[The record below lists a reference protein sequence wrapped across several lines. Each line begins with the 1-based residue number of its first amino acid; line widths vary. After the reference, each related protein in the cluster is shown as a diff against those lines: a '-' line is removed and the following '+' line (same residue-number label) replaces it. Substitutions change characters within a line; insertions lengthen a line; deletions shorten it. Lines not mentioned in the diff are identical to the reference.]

1 VVIEL
6 LIAATFAAAAL
17 VFLAPDRHAARL
29 ATLSSLVPLAGI
41 GIAWARFDAG
51 GNALTGG
58 HIAFETRTAWFELG
72 RYTAHWHVGVDGVS
86 LPLLALTAVLV
97 TLALVTA
104 WTPIEE
110 NESAF
115 YGLVL
120 ALEAALLGVFTA
132 LDVLLWLVFW
142 ELVLVPVYL
151 LVAGWG
157 GPRRRYAAVK
167 FLVYTHLGTLVMVVG
182 LFVLV
187 LGLGDS
193 LTTLSMPEMTRAL
206 LDGGLDTV
214 ELGVGPGTVELAP
227 ARLELVA
234 FLLLFVGVAV
244 KMPVVPFHTWLPDA
258 HVEAPTP
265 VSVLLA
271 GVLLKMGAYALVRF
285 NVTMLPEVMADLAGP
300 LAVLGVVS
308 VLYGAAL
315 ALAQTDLKRVVAY
328 SSVSSMGC
336 VLVGLVAFT
345 PHGIGGATFQL
356 VSHGLVSAL
365 LFAAVGVVYR
375 ATHTRTVGDL
385 SGLAD
390 RLPRTAWLLV
400 GGALA
405 YMGLPL
411 TSGFAAELL
420 VFLGAFGSR
429 TIPAAPLVTAVA
441 MFGIVLVAG
450 YLIRAMQRTLFGPF
464 EVATDAAVGRPP
476 AHDVAPIAVLLA
488 LVILLGVHP
497 DLVYESIQDAVAPLA
512 EAAVL
517 APAGGE
523 YR

>member
-1 VVIEL
+1 MIEL
-6 LIAATFAAAAL
+6 LVAATFAAAVL

-41 GIAWARFDAG
+41 GVAWARFDAG

-58 HIAFETRTAWFELG
+58 DIAFETQTAWFELG
-72 RYTAHWHVGVDGVS
+72 RYTIHWHVGVDGVS

-97 TLALVTA
+97 TVALVTA
-104 WTPIEE
+104 WTPIDE

-120 ALEAALLGVFTA
+120 LLEAALLGVFTA

-157 GPRRRYAAVK
+157 GPRRRYAAAK
-167 FLVYTHLGTLVMVVG
+167 FLVYTHLGTLVLVVG

-214 ELGVGPGTVELAP
+214 ELGVGPWSVELAP

-244 KMPVVPFHTWLPDA
+244 KVPVVPFHTWLPDA

-285 NVTMLPEVMADLAGP
+285 NVTMLPGVTADLAGP

-328 SSVSSMGC
+328 SSISSMGY

-345 PHGIGGATFQL
+345 PHGVGGATFQL

-375 ATHTRTVGDL
+375 ATHTRMVDDL

-390 RLPRTAWLLV
+390 PLPRTAWLLV
-400 GGALA
+400 GGVLA
-405 YMGLPL
+405 YLGLPL

-450 YLIRAMQRTLFGPF
+450 YLLRAIQHTLFGPLR
-464 EVATDAAVGRPP
+464 VATHADVERPP
-476 AHDVAPIAVLLA
+476 AHDLAPIAVLLA
-488 LVILLGVHP
+488 LVVLLGVNP
-497 DLVYESIQDAVAPLA
+497 DLVYETIQDGVAPLA
-512 EAAVL
+512 EAALV
-517 APAGGE
+517 GGG

>member
-1 VVIEL
+1 MVIEL
-6 LIAATFAAAAL
+6 LVGAPLVAAVL

-29 ATLSSLVPLAGI
+29 ATLSSLVPLAVVGV
-41 GIAWARFDAG
+41 AWTRFDAG

-58 HIAFETRTAWFELG
+58 EVAFETRAAWFDLG
-72 RYTAHWHVGVDGVS
+72 RYTLHWHVGIDGVS
-86 LPLLALTAVLV
+86 LPLLALTTVLV
-97 TLALVTA
+97 TVALVAA
-104 WTPIEE
+104 WTPVDE

-120 ALEAALLGVFTA
+120 VLEAAVLGVFTA
-132 LDVLLWLVFW
+132 LDLLLWLLFW
-142 ELVLVPVYL
+142 EFVLVPVYL
-151 LVAGWG
+151 LIAGWG

-167 FLVYTHLGTLVMVVG
+167 FLVYTHLGTLVLVVG

-206 LDGGLDTV
+206 RDGGLDTV
-214 ELGVGPGTVELAP
+214 ALGLGPGTVELTP
-227 ARLELVA
+227 GGLELVA
-234 FLLLFVGVAV
+234 FLLVFVGVAV

-271 GVLLKMGAYALVRF
+271 GILLKMGAYALVRF
-285 NVTMLPEVMADLAGP
+285 NVTMLPEVTADLAGP

-315 ALAQTDLKRVVAY
+315 ALAQTDLKRIVAY
-328 SSVSSMGC
+328 SSVSSMGY
-336 VLVGLVAFT
+336 VLVGLVALT
-345 PHGIGGATFQL
+345 PHGVGGATFQL

-375 ATHTRTVGDL
+375 ATHTRTVDDL

-405 YMGLPL
+405 YIGLPL

-429 TIPAAPLVTAVA
+429 TIPAAPLVTAIA

-450 YLIRAMQRTLFGPF
+450 YLLRAVQRALFGPLR
-464 EVATDAAVGRPP
+464 VATHADVERPP
-476 AHDVAPIAVLLA
+476 AHDLAPLAVLLA
-488 LVILLGVHP
+488 LVVLLGVHP
-497 DLVYESIQDAVAPLA
+497 DLVYESIQDAIAPLA
-512 EAAVL
+512 ETTPV
-517 APAGGE
+517 GGGP
-523 YR
+523 R